1 MAEISAP
8 TLAKKWGVSRSHIY
22 NLVNRQHD
30 PIPHSRVGQ
39 RITINEAEARM
50 WRDRQTRAAHAA

>member
-8 TLAKKWGVSRSHIY
+8 ALAKKWGVSRSHIY
-22 NLVNRQHD
+22 NLVNRHHD

-39 RITINEAEARM
+39 RITIDEAAARR
-50 WRDRQTRAAHAA
+50 WRNRQTPTAHAA